1 MSHLDEG
8 MLHTLLDGEATAE
21 QATAWRAHLAACDA
35 CASRLAEE
43 AALRVRA
50 RAALDAV
57 LPDPIVVAIP
67 TGRGRRWRAPLAWAA
82 TVLVAVG
89 AGWLMRGAWPGG
101 SPAGAPADE
110 AATELTASPP
120 AAAPAGESPAPTSG
134 PYYVRIGPAQPSSSA
149 AAVSRD
155 RSGPATPSGRS
166 AEKKAEQEA
175 RADAAAP
182 APAPAIVATVPLVEN
197 VADERARVQ
206 AASGMRA
213 AEAPARQAA
222 PDVDAAAR
230 ALGGSLRRL
239 EGATLA
245 GVVTEGGAAV
255 SRWRL
260 ADGVVVVLRQEAQR
274 GLATGD
280 TLLREADRRA
290 SARWRDGDYELTLE
304 GPIPSDSLL
313 RLARRVH

>member
-21 QATAWRAHLAACDA
+21 QATAWRAHLAACPA

-50 RAALDAV
+50 QTALDAV
-57 LPDPIVVAIP
+57 VPDPIVVAVP

-82 TVLVAVG
+82 TIAVAVG
-89 AGWLMRGAWPGG
+89 AGWLLRGAWPG
-101 SPAGAPADE
+101 A
-110 AATELTASPP
+110 P
-120 AAAPAGESPAPTSG
+120 AAAPEGEGAAKAIASARAPAAPVTEMAAPTASVPPDGRAVPAPA
-134 PYYVRIGPAQPSSSA
+134 PAARDRAVPAAPPADAAGRKQERQA
-149 AAVSRD
+149 AADV
-155 RSGPATPSGRS
+155 
-166 AEKKAEQEA
+166 
-175 RADAAAP
+175 AAAP
-182 APAPAIVATVPLVEN
+182 APAAGAAAPVAQNT
-197 VADERARVQ
+197 AAERARVE
-206 AASGMRA
+206 AASGVRA
-213 AEAPARQAA
+213 AEAPARRANA
-222 PDVDAAAR
+222 DVDAAAR

-245 GVVTEGGAAV
+245 GVATEEGAAV
-255 SRWRL
+255 SRWQL
-260 ADGVVVVLRQEAQR
+260 ADGVVVVLRQEMQR
-274 GLATGD
+274 GLAPGD

-304 GPIPSDSLL
+304 GPLPADSLL